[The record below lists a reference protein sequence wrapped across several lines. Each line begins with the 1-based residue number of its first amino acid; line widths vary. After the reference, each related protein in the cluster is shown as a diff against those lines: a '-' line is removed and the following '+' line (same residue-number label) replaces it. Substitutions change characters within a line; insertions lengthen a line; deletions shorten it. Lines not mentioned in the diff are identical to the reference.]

1 MRSKKV
7 TSLFAFAILIAV
19 SVIRLDHL
27 SAQQSVSSHFGAIAP
42 NSGSKVEPRSSV
54 IGGPSKWAAGQGS
67 FGTGVQTGGV
77 WTDGSTFAST
87 RSINHRTMQ
96 TLVPD
101 ASSSLPS
108 SDIASG
114 LHHSQPSN
122 LSRSTPLSSP
132 HNFRGFSS
140 QPSRGT
146 GIGGGTVLKSSG
158 MRRPVGGLQGGNLLR
173 GAGAEGRKPKT
184 TSSIA
189 PGLTKVPPARER
201 VENPFLF
208 TQPETDLRKRQMI
221 TLP

>member
-87 RSINHRTMQ
+87 RSINHRFPMRAH
-96 TLVPD
+96 LCL
-101 ASSSLPS
+101 LPILRRGS
-108 SDIASG
+108 I
-114 LHHSQPSN
+114 
-122 LSRSTPLSSP
+122 T
-132 HNFRGFSS
+132 HN
-140 QPSRGT
+140 
-146 GIGGGTVLKSSG
+146 
-158 MRRPVGGLQGGNLLR
+158 RRTS
-173 GAGAEGRKPKT
+173 AGARRSALPT
-184 TSSIA
+184 TSAGSQASLQEALALGVA
-189 PGLTKVPPARER
+189 PC
-201 VENPFLF
+201 
-208 TQPETDLRKRQMI
+208 
-221 TLP
+221 